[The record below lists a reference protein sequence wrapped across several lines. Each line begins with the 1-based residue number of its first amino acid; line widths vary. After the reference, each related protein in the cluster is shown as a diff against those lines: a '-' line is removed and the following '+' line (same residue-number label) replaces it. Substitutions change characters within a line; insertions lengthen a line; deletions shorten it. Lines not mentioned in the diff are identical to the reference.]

1 MVWIGHITDIK
12 FEDAGGDEIT
22 FATHTGSSVDLL
34 VASLRRLDA
43 RLNRQPLTTALR
55 YRVSHHNALRVS
67 ASMAWHEC
75 GVTNV
80 SLSVRL

>member
-1 MVWIGHITDIK
+1 MK
-12 FEDAGGDEIT
+12 FQRDAGSDEIT
-22 FATHTGSSVDLL
+22 FGFATHTGSSVDLL

-80 SLSVRL
+80 SRSR